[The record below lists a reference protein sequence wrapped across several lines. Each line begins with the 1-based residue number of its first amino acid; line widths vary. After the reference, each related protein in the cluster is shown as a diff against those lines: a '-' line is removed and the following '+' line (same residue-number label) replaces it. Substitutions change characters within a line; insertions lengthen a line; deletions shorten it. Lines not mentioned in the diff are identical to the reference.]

1 MKKFGKEF
9 NGYKKQEVNA
19 FLNDVIVET
28 EKMLKKVRIQQQEIE
43 ELKKQLIHYKEIE
56 KSLTIALNS
65 AERTGEQIRKLAR
78 EESQAIIDE
87 AKQNASRIVND
98 ALIKNERLELKREQ
112 TERNLRVFKNRL
124 RAIVEQQLEVVDEIE
139 TLEIEE

>member
-1 MKKFGKEF
+1 MKKFNKEF
-9 NGYKKQEVNA
+9 NGYKKQEVND
-19 FLNDVIVET
+19 FLNDVIIET
-28 EKMLKKVRIQQQEIE
+28 EKMLKKVKLQQQEIN
-43 ELKKQLIHYKEIE
+43 ELKKELIHYKEIE
-56 KSLTIALNS
+56 KSLTFALNN
-65 AERTGEQIRKLAR
+65 AEKTGEQIRKMAR
-78 EESQAIIDE
+78 EESQAIIDV
-87 AKQNASRIVND
+87 AKRNASKIVND

>member
-28 EKMLKKVRIQQQEIE
+28 EKMLKKVKIQQQEIN

-56 KSLTIALNS
+56 KSLTLALNN
-65 AERTGEQIRKLAR
+65 AEQAGENIRRMAR
-78 EESQAIIDE
+78 EESRMIIEE
-87 AKQNASRIVND
+87 ARKNASRIVND
-98 ALIKNERLELKREQ
+98 ALIRNEKLELKREQ

-124 RAIVEQQLEVVDEIE
+124 RAIVEEQLQVVDEIE

>member
-9 NGYKKQEVNA
+9 NGYKKDEVNA

-28 EKMLKKVRIQQQEIE
+28 EKMLKKVRQQQDEIT
-43 ELKKQLIHYKEIE
+43 ELKKEIVHYKEIE
-56 KSLTIALNS
+56 KSLTLALSS
-65 AERTGEQIRKLAR
+65 AEQASENIRRMAR
-78 EESQAIIDE
+78 EESRAIIED
-87 AKQNASRIVND
+87 AKRNASKIVND

>member
-9 NGYKKQEVNA
+9 NGYKKEEVNA

-28 EKMLKKVRIQQQEIE
+28 EKMLKKVRQQQDEIT
-43 ELKKQLIHYKEIE
+43 ELKKEIVHYKEIE
-56 KSLTIALNS
+56 KSLTLALSS
-65 AERTGEQIRKLAR
+65 AEQASENIRRMAR
-78 EESQAIIDE
+78 EESRAIIED
-87 AKQNASRIVND
+87 AKRNASKIVND

>member
-19 FLNDVIVET
+19 FLNNVIVET
-28 EKMLKKVRIQQQEIE
+28 EKMLKKVKIQQQEIN
-43 ELKKQLIHYKEIE
+43 ELKKELIHYKEIE
-56 KSLTIALNS
+56 KSLTLALNS
-65 AERTGEQIRKLAR
+65 AEQTSEQIRKMAR
-78 EESQAIIDE
+78 EESQAIIEE
-87 AKQNASRIVND
+87 AKRNASKIVND